1 MLSFDVR
8 IIMCHVIPI
17 LVSCDLQDPS
27 PCAEF
32 SVEEYVLIFT
42 EVTNSEDI
50 ISAFNTSHLASNE
63 GRVSLNITSGDGLQQ
78 GKIYNITM
86 ETTNSAGSSLSF
98 LVLCESIYYYRSC
111 QLSLM

>member
-1 MLSFDVR
+1 MGWYYTPSTVEDQVIHFQFYTLHPLVPSTLYSDDITVVTSLEGPSTMLSFDVR

-32 SVEEYVLIFT
+32 SVEEYVLMFT

-50 ISAFNTSHLASNE
+50 LSAFNT
-63 GRVSLNITSGDGLQQ
+63 GL
-78 GKIYNITM
+78 
-86 ETTNSAGSSLSF
+86 
-98 LVLCESIYYYRSC
+98 
-111 QLSLM
+111 